1 MCQER
6 GERQEKRVSW
16 SRALPP
22 PMSPRPLNTTPPT
35 INQRDRCQDPVWL
48 VKGTGGHPGPGQLR
62 ETSCFLS
69 LTSDSSKYTQRVILC
84 RIMLLAYSS
93 CLHSK
98 EVRSLRSSPE
108 SRPCRSRSIA
118 RPRQPPEP
126 SSGCGLT
133 TDERMGLGSRGEG
146 PGEQGSLAFS
156 EEKPSCPR
164 QDHFVQLNRVCTAQG
179 HHI

>member
-1 MCQER
+1 MPGER
-6 GERQEKRVSW
+6 GEAGEAGV
-16 SRALPP
+16 LVPCPP
-22 PMSPRPLNTTPPT
+22 PTHVTKTPQHNPSHH
-35 INQRDRCQDPVWL
+35 QPERQCQDPVWL

-164 QDHFVQLNRVCTAQG
+164 QDHCVQLNRVCTAQG